1 MPILNQK
8 HKNNKKT
15 KKRKQIKKSE
25 LFLLGSLLVIAGI
38 VILLFNRIQTLR
50 LDVFNDMLINLSD
63 ISDVTM
69 IADVPN
75 MEELGDDSDTPPPPA
90 PDFSRF
96 LGVLEIPRINL
107 RRGFFDVNSP
117 HNTVERNIQK
127 IHGSRMPTVERG
139 NLILAAHSGDAHI
152 SFFRFLHRLRLGDT
166 AYITYN
172 GQRFEYVIIDIYEV
186 PKTGTVEI
194 RRNHDATVLTL
205 ITCTENSNYLQTVY
219 ILEMVN

>member
-1 MPILNQK
+1 MPMLNQK

-25 LFLLGSLLVIAGI
+25 LFLLGSLLVIMGI

-63 ISDVTM
+63 ISTEVTM

-75 MEELGDDSDTPPPPA
+75 MEELDGDPDGQEPA
-90 PDFSRF
+90 PVDFSRF

-107 RRGFFDVNSP
+107 RRGFFNVDSP

-152 SFFRFLHRLRLGDT
+152 SFFRFLHRLRIGDR

-172 GQRFEYVIIDIYEV
+172 GQRFAYVIVDIYEV

-205 ITCTENSNYLQTVY
+205 ITCTENSDYLQTVY
-219 ILEMVN
+219 ILEME